1 MKKEKINILK
11 FNDVYSDTSIT
22 IGVPR
27 KMNRVYTLKYED
39 YIIDKI
45 YFKDPDIFDKDRRSG
60 SLIISLKGKMKR
72 EIEILNNIIL
82 FFEEYEKPIIIT
94 KIDNTIETITKN
106 YRSL

>member
-45 YFKDPDIFDKDRRSG
+45 YFKEPNIFDRNRRSG
-60 SLIISLKGKMKR
+60 SLIILLKSKIKR
-72 EIEILNNIIL
+72 EIEILDNLIL
-82 FFEEYEKPIIIT
+82 FLEEYEKPIIVT
-94 KIDNTIETITKN
+94 KFDDTIKIIADTF
-106 YRSL
+106 RSL